1 MNEEKI
7 VTSAASGDWV
17 HVTPEQLMEP
27 ISKLTFSRPLL
38 ISVLAHIAV
47 IGVCSV
53 GYLMNCYNYQTFN
66 IKAAQAEERQL
77 KRAEE
82 EKAARERSM
91 AEAAEEARKNQDA
104 AAVIQASEAEKQAAK
119 AKADAERRE
128 KSPTMQKINEVSN
141 ERPDAAALDID
152 SLLKN

>member
-7 VTSAASGDWV
+7 VTSAASGDRV

-91 AEAAEEARKNQDA
+91 AEAAEEAEQ
-104 AAVIQASEAEKQAAK
+104 QAA
-119 AKADAERRE
+119 DALEFERAAMLRDQLYELE
-128 KSPTMQKINEVSN
+128 KGKKP
-141 ERPDAAALDID
+141 RPAATPRK
-152 SLLKN
+152 SRKKSRQ